1 MCAGTALSAHKP
13 TLRYDMTPVLFVLE
27 IFMVCARHY
36 TMLCINQ
43 EIQISIPNREVQ
55 GDVFF
60 IQQAKQS
67 FIQPEL
73 MYFFRKFEKHVVV
86 VANENKT
93 F

>member
-43 EIQISIPNREVQ
+43 EIQILSHRYIV
-55 GDVFF
+55 
-60 IQQAKQS
+60 
-67 FIQPEL
+67 
-73 MYFFRKFEKHVVV
+73 
-86 VANENKT
+86 
-93 F
+93 